1 MAAQESAPDGEIE
14 LMPTEFGLRGDGI
27 ARDPDGRVFSIP
39 GAVPGERVRVKA
51 MARRRGLIHARVVEV
66 VAPSAHRVDPPCPE
80 VANGC
85 GACQWQHIDL
95 DAQVEYKRDLISKA
109 LGLSRDREMDHAR
122 LRPTVR
128 LPAQDFRTTVDAA
141 VTRGRAGL
149 RRYRSHRVV
158 EVEQCL
164 VAHPLLEDLLV
175 NGRYGDATD
184 VLLRCG
190 ARTGERLAMPTP
202 LGTPLDVPDDVRFDH
217 IHELA
222 ADRTWQISARSFF
235 QTRADGVDAL
245 ADLVAAAAGQVEP
258 AQRALDLYSGVGVFA
273 GVLAHRGWS
282 VTAVES
288 DRSAVDDARVNLHG
302 LPVSALRADVTRWK
316 APKADLVVADPSR
329 AGLEKRG
336 VDVVAATRARRVV
349 LISCDVTSL
358 GRDAALL
365 RKAGY
370 SLSYVTPVDLFPH
383 TFHVEVVSVYDRT
396 R

>member
-1 MAAQESAPDGEIE
+1 MAIHESASGGEID
-14 LMPTEFGLRGDGI
+14 LMPTEFGRRGDGI
-27 ARDPDGRVFSIP
+27 ARDPDGQIFSIP
-39 GAVPGERVRVKA
+39 GAVPGEPIRVKA
-51 MARRRGLIHARVVEV
+51 MARRRGLVHARVVEV
-66 VAPSAHRVDPPCPE
+66 LDPSAHRVSPPCPE

-95 DAQVEYKRDLISKA
+95 DAQVEYKRDLVSKA
-109 LGLSRDREMDHAR
+109 LGLSREQDIAR
-122 LRPTVR
+122 LHPTVR

-141 VTRGRAGL
+141 VSRGRAGL

-158 EVEQCL
+158 EVDQCQ

-175 NGRYGDATD
+175 HGNYGDATD

-190 ARTGERLAMPTP
+190 ARTGERLVMPTP
-202 LGTPLDVPDDVRFDH
+202 LGTMLDLPDDVRLDH

-222 ADRTWQISARSFF
+222 AGHTWRISARSFF

-245 ADLVAAAAGQVEP
+245 ADLVSAAAGEIEP
-258 AQRALDLYSGVGVFA
+258 ATRALDLYSGVGVFA

-282 VTAVES
+282 VTAVEM
-288 DRSAVDDARVNLHG
+288 DRSAVEDARVNLHG
-302 LPVSALRADVTRWK
+302 LPVSALRADVSKWK
-316 APKADLVVADPSR
+316 APKVDLVVADPSR

-336 VDVVAATRARRVV
+336 VEVVTSTRARRVI

-358 GRDAALL
+358 GKDAALL

-383 TFHVEVVSVYDRT
+383 TFHVEVVSVYDR
-396 R
+396 